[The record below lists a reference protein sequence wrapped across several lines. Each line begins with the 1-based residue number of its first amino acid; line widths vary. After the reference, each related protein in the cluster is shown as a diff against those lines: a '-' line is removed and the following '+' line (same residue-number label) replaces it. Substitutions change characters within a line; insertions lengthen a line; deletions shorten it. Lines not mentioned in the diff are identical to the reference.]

1 MRTFW
6 QDARYAF
13 RMLARYPGFAA
24 VVVVILAVGIG
35 ANTAVFSVVNAV
47 LLRPLPY
54 RDADRIVRL
63 WECVRKEGLAQT
75 GTSHHNFRFW
85 REQNQVFESI
95 AAMQNRR
102 VYLTGIDQPR
112 HVRAIAASSCVF
124 SLLGVQPFLG
134 RGFLPEE
141 ELPGNDRVVVLS
153 HAFWRDCCG
162 ASADVIGK
170 PLELDGERYTVV
182 GVMPAAFHFPFRRP
196 APFWVPLVLE
206 RGGTGKSMSRGT
218 SVLARLKKEVTL
230 KRARAEMAALALR
243 LEQIEPSINRGFS
256 VTVSRLLDDAVK
268 DSGRLLLLL
277 LGAAGFVLLITCGN
291 AANLF
296 LARATTRQR
305 EIGLRVALG
314 ARRSRIVRQMLT
326 ESLVVSVAAGL
337 LGLAITFWT
346 IRGLVGLCPVEIPR
360 MAETRVDV
368 SVLLFTLG
376 VSVLTGLVF
385 GAMPAWRAGDTHLA
399 RTLKEGSPQSPAAS
413 GWRHFR
419 GCLVVAQISVTLVLL
434 TGAGLL
440 IRTMMAL
447 QELDLGFRPGNVATL
462 HLELPRVKYPESHHC
477 KAFYEQLLQRV
488 RVLPEVRSAT
498 LVSGGLELGT
508 GGGYLRV
515 SVDDRPADDPDE
527 RRWAKQM
534 DVSPG
539 FFETMGI
546 RLLRGRTFTDQDVQ
560 SGTPCTIIDEHMAR
574 TYFPEADPIGRS
586 INSCT
591 IIGVV
596 STIRDFETLSPAH
609 DTFYSPL
616 SNYYFRTMDLV
627 VRTERNPMRLAG
639 ALRAQVRALDRDQ
652 AISEFETLDTRLA
665 GTLATRRFS
674 MVLLGSFAGAALLLA
689 AVGVYGL
696 LQYNVT
702 QQIHDIGIHMALGAR
717 GGHMLKKVLRQ
728 GLRLALIGLAIGLAG
743 ALALARVLAGLLYEV
758 RPTDPLTLACVC
770 LVLAVV
776 ALLASYLPARR
787 AARIDPMVALRYE

>member
-1 MRTFW
+1 MGTLC
-6 QDARYAF
+6 QDIRYGL
-13 RMLARYPGFAA
+13 RMLARCPGFAA

-54 RDADRIVRL
+54 RDAGRIVAL
-63 WECVRKEGLAQT
+63 WDYMVEEGLSQM
-75 GTSHHNFRFW
+75 GTSHHNFRFC
-85 REQNQVFESI
+85 REQNRVFESM

-112 HVRAIAASSCVF
+112 HVRAVAASSCVF

-153 HAFWRDCCG
+153 YAFWRDGCG

-182 GVMPAAFHFPFRRP
+182 GVMPTGSQFPFRRP

-206 RGGTGKSMSRGT
+206 QGRTGASMSRGT
-218 SVLARLKKEVTL
+218 SVLARLKKGVTL
-230 KRARAEMAALALR
+230 RQARAEMAGIAQR
-243 LEQIEPSINRGFS
+243 LEQIEPKINRGFS
-256 VTVSRLLDDAVK
+256 VTVDRLLDDTVK
-268 DSGRLLLLL
+268 DNGRLLLLL
-277 LGAAGFVLLITCGN
+277 LGAAGFVLLIACGN
-291 AANLF
+291 AASLF

-314 ARRSRIVRQMLT
+314 APPSRIVGQMLT

-346 IRGLVGLCPVEIPR
+346 IKGLVGLCPAEIPR
-360 MAETRVDV
+360 MAETRIDV

-385 GAMPAWRAGDTHLA
+385 GATPAWRACDTHVA
-399 RTLKEGSPQSPAAS
+399 RALKEALSQSPAGP
-413 GWRHFR
+413 GWRHLR
-419 GCLVVAQISVTLVLL
+419 GCLVVSQISVALVLL

-447 QELDLGFRPGNVATL
+447 QEVDLGFRPQNVATL
-462 HLELPRVKYPESHHC
+462 HLELPRVKYPESHQC
-477 KAFYEQLLQRV
+477 QAFHEQLLQRV
-488 RVLPEVRSAT
+488 RVLPGARSAA
-498 LVSGGLELGT
+498 LVSAGLELGT
-508 GGGYLRV
+508 RGGYLRV

-527 RRWAKQM
+527 RRWARNM

-546 RLLRGRTFTDQDVQ
+546 SVLSGRTFSDQDVQ
-560 SGTPCTIIDEHMAR
+560 SGAKCTVIDEHMAR
-574 TYFPEADPIGRS
+574 TYFPDADPIGRS
-586 INSCT
+586 INQC
-591 IIGVV
+591 
-596 STIRDFETLSPAH
+596 TIRDFETLKPAH

-616 SNYYFRTMDLV
+616 SDYYFQIMDLV
-627 VRTERNPMRLAG
+627 IRTEGDSMRLAD
-639 ALRAQVRALDRDQ
+639 ALRAQVQALDRDQ
-652 AISEFETLDTRLA
+652 AISEFKTLDMTLA
-665 GTLATRRFS
+665 GTLAPRRFS

-689 AVGVYGL
+689 AAGVYGL
-696 LQYNVT
+696 LQHNVT
-702 QQIHDIGIHMALGAR
+702 QQVHDIGIHMALDAQ
-717 GGHMLKKVLRQ
+717 GGHVLKKVLRQ
-728 GLRLALIGLAIGLAG
+728 GLKLAVIGSVIGLAG
-743 ALALARVLAGLLYEV
+743 ALALTHVLSSLLHNV
-758 RPTDPLTLACVC
+758 RPTDPLTFACVSF
-770 LVLAVV
+770 VLTGV
-776 ALLASYLPARR
+776 APLASYLPARR
-787 AARIDPMVALRYE
+787 AARIDPMEALRYE